1 MKLSFKLGGGLHV
14 KEKAKTYL
22 FELQVTLVDFADSDL
37 YCTEHGQQE
46 ACCKRFGLNVNRDSN
61 ILLTA
66 SSSYDNKHK
75 PDRAALFEI
84 DTYSEPSGGIA
95 GWATATNNVN
105 QWIQVD
111 FGSPRQVTG
120 ILLQGRGESGYHQ
133 WVTSFRVL
141 FSDDAQVFYS
151 TAVIEGTFDHET
163 VARRFFDRP
172 IVARYFRI
180 NPVTWFGHI
189 TLRFD
194 LLGCDA

>member
-1 MKLSFKLGGGLHV
+1 MAACLLV
-14 KEKAKTYL
+14 C
-22 FELQVTLVDFADSDL
+22 VTLLILIQTSAADSGL
-37 YCTEHGQQE
+37 YCSEHVQQE

-66 SSSYDNKHK
+66 SSSHHSSHE

-84 DTYSEPSGGIA
+84 DNHNEPSGGIA
-95 GWATATNNVN
+95 GWAALTSNPNE
-105 QWIQVD
+105 WIQVD
-111 FGSPRQVTG
+111 FGSPRKVTG
-120 ILLQGRGESGYHQ
+120 ILLQGRGEGRYHQ

-141 FSDDAQVFYS
+141 FSDDGQVFYS
-151 TAVIEGTFDHET
+151 TPVIEGTFDHDT

-180 NPVTWFGHI
+180 NPVTWFGHV

>member
-1 MKLSFKLGGGLHV
+1 MMKILLTCCILLVTSV
-14 KEKAKTYL
+14 TVSKT
-22 FELQVTLVDFADSDL
+22 DCGP
-37 YCTEHGQQE
+37 YCSTPPEPGT
-46 ACCKRFGLNVNRDSN
+46 CCQRLGLNVNRDADVVLS
-61 ILLTA
+61 A
-66 SSSYDNKHK
+66 STEYNSQHGVQ
-75 PDRAALFEI
+75 RAALFEI
-84 DTYSEPSGGIA
+84 DEPGTGIA
-95 GWATATNNVN
+95 GWAAATNDVN

-111 FGSPRQVTG
+111 FGSPRQVSG
-120 ILLQGRGESGYHQ
+120 VLLQGRGLGCCNQ

-141 FSDDAQVFYS
+141 FSDDGEVFYS
-151 TAVIEGTFDHET
+151 TAVIEGTFDRHT